1 MITENSEKTLKYR
14 HFNNTANTT
23 KVTDKILKTNYNWGF
38 GLSFLELN
46 VSLLLMT
53 FNYYA
58 GEATFLG
65 MKL

>member
-1 MITENSEKTLKYR
+1 MTTENSEKTFKYR

-23 KVTDKILKTNYNWGF
+23 KVTDKILKKNYNWGF

-58 GEATFLG
+58 GEATFWA
-65 MKL
+65 

>member
-1 MITENSEKTLKYR
+1 MTTENSEKLFKYR

-23 KVTDKILKTNYNWGF
+23 EVTDNILKTIYNWGF
-38 GLSFLELN
+38 GLSFLEVN

-58 GEATFLG
+58 GEAIFFG
-65 MKL
+65 VKL

>member
-1 MITENSEKTLKYR
+1 MTTENSEKTLYR

-23 KVTDKILKTNYNWGF
+23 KVTDKILKTNYNRGF

-58 GEATFLG
+58 GEATFLA
-65 MKL
+65 